1 MIYHEYLLIDAE
13 DGYVFHFETG
23 KLRTA
28 TNKPIDLNLMYTC
41 RDVAAEMRGLA
52 LKTHT
57 ITFKTL
63 YSDDLSFLAHQFH
76 HFLSIA
82 SLDHGFERM
91 LTRVMPMIGPSM
103 AQRINNHFGQ
113 DIMERFTRLYCGP
126 RGGRPAQNNPYR
138 DDALAFNYDALRQ
151 TLKLA
156 VTDPIIHQHLRQP
169 TIYDEALSL
178 EEILDLE
185 RGLDRW
191 WIPTHEQLET
201 LTRQNS
207 YYWYCAAAAFEEP
220 GDQILGLTSQRA
232 LKEGLFV
239 RRFSTTA
246 AAVHFFKSIPSTTRS
261 QARSIIVHEDH
272 ASISGSTDILGL
284 VPFCVENPCLRIQ
297 QRVDIWS
304 AMMSAPNELGPYSAH
319 WEFDDLPDWDGQ
331 VLAFQENFPN
341 MLSSHLAIFEN
352 DAVPEAISTVFVS
365 ETQPEWTRAM
375 VQRSLA
381 EITAW
386 VTSADPSKSNE
397 DAYMRYNGR
406 YICRSW
412 LPVVEA
418 VVNNEKAGQV
428 RFDFEFDPS
437 LARVW
442 SDPGMASELA
452 GIITN
457 RLLREDNAFDSL
469 DEATEQW
476 WEQGNV
482 QVAIPRLVVSSRAAL
497 YLDRTVLRPWDR
509 PPTTMDEIVRA
520 PGGAP
525 DGLAGPPVLPL
536 QGSY

>member
-63 YSDDLSFLAHQFH
+63 YSHDLSFLAHRFY
-76 HFLSIA
+76 HFLGLPG
-82 SLDHGFERM
+82 LDHGLECM
-91 LTRVMPMIGPSM
+91 LTRIMPMIGPSM
-103 AQRINNHFGQ
+103 TQRINNHFGQ
-113 DIMERFTRLYCGP
+113 DIVERFTRLF
-126 RGGRPAQNNPYR
+126 RRGRPAQNNPYR
-138 DDALAFNYDALRQ
+138 DDALAFNYDTLRQ

-156 VTDPIIHQHLRQP
+156 ITDPIIHQHLRPP
-169 TIYDEALSL
+169 TFSDDALSL

-191 WIPTHEQLET
+191 WIPTHQELDT
-201 LTRQNS
+201 LARQNF
-207 YYWYCAAAAFEEP
+207 YYRYCAAVADEEP
-220 GDQILGLTSQRA
+220 DDQFLGQSSQRA
-232 LKEGLFV
+232 LNEGLFV
-239 RRFSTTA
+239 RRFSAAA

-272 ASISGSTDILGL
+272 ASISVSTDILGL
-284 VPFCVENPCLRIQ
+284 VPFCVETPGLRIQ
-297 QRVDIWS
+297 QRVDIWP
-304 AMMSAPNELGPYSAH
+304 AMMSAPDEWGHYIAH
-319 WEFDDLPDWDGQ
+319 WEFDDLSDWDGQ

-352 DAVPEAISTVFVS
+352 NAVPKAISTVFVA

-381 EITAW
+381 EVTAW

-406 YICRSW
+406 YICKSW
-412 LPVVEA
+412 LSAVEA

-442 SDPGMASELA
+442 SNPEMASELA

-476 WEQGNV
+476 WEQADV
-482 QVAIPRLVVSSRAAL
+482 QVAIPRPAVSSREAL

-509 PPTTMDEIVRA
+509 PPPTTMDEIVRA

-525 DGLAGPPVLPL
+525 DDLAGPPVLPP